1 MRTRYQVTAIYA
13 VPDFERWAT
22 VVRESRRQIPG
33 VLSMSIYRSIDDPNE
48 IMVTL
53 DVESADVS
61 KNVISAEEL
70 RDILDRAGVDI
81 YPPVFAGELV
91 DELSSG
97 R

>member
-1 MRTRYQVTAIYA
+1 MRTRYQVTAIYT
-13 VPDFERWAT
+13 VPDFDRWAT

-33 VLSMSIYRSIDDPNE
+33 VVGMSIFRSIDDPNE
-48 IMVTL
+48 IMITL
-53 DVESADVS
+53 DVESADIS

-70 RDILDRAGVDI
+70 RELLDRAGVDI

-91 DELSSG
+91 DELSTG